1 MVAPSSP
8 SEPLHAAVPA
18 EDTRLGDAL
27 ERRAMSGSNLPFT
40 IVDAR
45 APDMPLVWVNSAFT
59 ESTGYSADE
68 VLGTNCRFLQGPE
81 TDRAAV
87 ARIRAA
93 VAAGRTAGETLVN
106 YRKDGTA
113 FWNQMAI
120 SPLFDEAGVLTHFVG
135 VQTDVTARV
144 EAARAREQALDAEI
158 SANRRLTTITRL
170 AERLGGLLDVDALL
184 AESARAVAEALGGWA
199 VVVTYQGRRS
209 RTDVASHDPS
219 LDEAARRLSRT
230 PGWADRSLAAVDV
243 LAGGSRFARPFD
255 ITPDLLSPHADA
267 EELAAMRELG
277 LGSAMS
283 VGLRA
288 RGRVIGVLGVVSRHA
303 GFFGHDDAVMFE
315 DLGNRIGLLLDNAR
329 LYERQRHMA
338 HTLQERMLPRLT
350 TLDGLDAAV
359 TYRPAGGGSPAAA
372 AVGGDWFE
380 AIELP
385 GGRTLL
391 VVGDVVGH
399 DVHAAAAMGQL
410 RSALLTVVADD
421 TTPDVVVERL
431 DELVKRFGLADVA
444 TCVVATLGPPDAD
457 GARELAYCRAGHPP
471 PLVRT
476 PDGETSLLD
485 DALTTPVGIVTPGPV
500 VAARLR
506 LPAGS
511 LLVLYTDGLVE
522 SRTRGQREGIVE
534 LTHALAS
541 LPAHASATT
550 ARDVLLDRE
559 GLSDEDDTCVLVVR
573 LPLPHEE
580 PPTARLV
587 PALEVTRPA
596 AATPRS
602 SP

>member
-1 MVAPSSP
+1 
-8 SEPLHAAVPA
+8 
-18 EDTRLGDAL
+18 
-27 ERRAMSGSNLPFT
+27 
-40 IVDAR
+40 
-45 APDMPLVWVNSAFT
+45 
-59 ESTGYSADE
+59 
-68 VLGTNCRFLQGPE
+68 
-81 TDRAAV
+81 
-87 ARIRAA
+87 
-93 VAAGRTAGETLVN
+93 
-106 YRKDGTA
+106 
-113 FWNQMAI
+113 
-120 SPLFDEAGVLTHFVG
+120 
-135 VQTDVTARV
+135 
-144 EAARAREQALDAEI
+144 
-158 SANRRLTTITRL
+158 
-170 AERLGGLLDVDALL
+170 
-184 AESARAVAEALGGWA
+184 
-199 VVVTYQGRRS
+199 
-209 RTDVASHDPS
+209 
-219 LDEAARRLSRT
+219 
-230 PGWADRSLAAVDV
+230 
-243 LAGGSRFARPFD
+243 
-255 ITPDLLSPHADA
+255 
-267 EELAAMRELG
+267 MR
-277 LGSAMS
+277 
-283 VGLRA
+283 
-288 RGRVIGVLGVVSRHA
+288 
-303 GFFGHDDAVMFE
+303 
-315 DLGNRIGLLLDNAR
+315 
-329 LYERQRHMA
+329 
-338 HTLQERMLPRLT
+338 
-350 TLDGLDAAV
+350 
-359 TYRPAGGGSPAAA
+359 
-372 AVGGDWFE
+372 
-380 AIELP
+380 LP

-534 LTHALAS
+534 LTHALAR